1 MSRVENT
8 GARALGDAIAGL
20 LEAPAQ
26 MAAAFAGALTKRTS
40 GGCEIPAPC
49 WEPQPAGTC
58 CLDILPGCVGKIR
71 VHVTN
76 CHWSRQVV
84 LVTAMGRLAGWMQ
97 LNPTTLVVD
106 PQERRTVEVTV
117 RIPEDTK
124 PGQTFTGPL
133 VILGCRDHYVRV
145 EINVTEC
152 AAHTVCDAFIDDC
165 PDHVHHW
172 YDHFYCP
179 RPCRQID
186 PRKHR
191 RG

>member
-1 MSRVENT
+1 MSGVENA

-20 LEAPAQ
+20 LKAPAQ
-26 MAAAFAGALTKRTS
+26 MAATFAGALTKRTS
-40 GGCEIPAPC
+40 GGCDIPPPC

-58 CLDILPGCVGKIR
+58 SLRIQPGCVGKIR

-84 LVTAMGRLAGWMQ
+84 VVTALGRLAGWIQ
-97 LNPTTLVVD
+97 LDPTTLVVD

-117 RIPEDTK
+117 RVPEDAK

-133 VILGCRDHYVRV
+133 VIRGCRDHYVRV

-152 AAHTVCDAFIDDC
+152 GGCMVCHAYVDDC
-165 PDHVHHW
+165 PDHIHHW

-179 RPCRQID
+179 RPCRHID
-186 PRKHR
+186 PGKLT